1 MMLCMHVCMCIQI
14 EKIKLPSEMNDN
26 PINGI
31 LFYKKPKSGNDIQ
44 LLTKKEVQEM
54 VYNIIMVKLNNYYS
68 YHILYTMCRHHY

>member
-1 MMLCMHVCMCIQI
+1 MHAISCINCTSIMHVCIQI

-31 LFYKKPKSGNDIQ
+31 LFYKKPKSGNDIE

-54 VYNIIMVKLNNYYS
+54 V
-68 YHILYTMCRHHY
+68 